1 MLCRQGTV
9 TCTLL
14 SCFLPD
20 LCYALV
26 RPFAI
31 TVLVAVWIHSHSR
44 PRQQRLEKQT
54 LTVRT
59 LTETGLSFAG
69 RQAYLN
75 GKQAQKICTGSR
87 GSTRLKVCSI
97 QSSKTGPM
105 QVRKVPAEVQEV
117 SHRPASCFAHVP
129 HVGST
134 CDWLHLIIFSPR
146 TSVPCVLP

>member
-105 QVRKVPAEVQEV
+105 QVRKVPAEVR
-117 SHRPASCFAHVP
+117 HRPASCFAHVP